1 MAPPSRRN
9 RVGTKV
15 AALAIAQSAETHFD
29 RGLYEYDEIK
39 ERSD

>member
-1 MAPPSRRN
+1 VGSGRN

-15 AALAIAQSAETHFD
+15 ATLAIAQSAETYFD
-29 RGLYEYDEIK
+29 RGFYEYDEIK